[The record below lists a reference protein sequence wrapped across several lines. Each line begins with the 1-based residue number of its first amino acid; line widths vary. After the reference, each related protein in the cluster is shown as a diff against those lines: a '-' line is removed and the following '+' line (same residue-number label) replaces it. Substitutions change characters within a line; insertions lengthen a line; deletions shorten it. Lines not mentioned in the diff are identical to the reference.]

1 VLDRWTNIFF
11 TLTLVFVFILYGNS
25 QDHQQIIIG
34 AVFAF
39 ALTVI
44 AFLMNWLTLD
54 GAVSAGITGT
64 IAYGLGGYTG
74 AAVILAFFISG
85 SLLSIDIQSPNGLGS
100 RKFRRD
106 GSQVWS
112 NGFWF
117 SLWLVFWFQTGMIAF
132 LVAAVTSIAAA
143 TSDTWATEI
152 GGNRYKGVT
161 RLITTGEKVE
171 PGTDGGVSVIGS
183 LSAIM
188 GAAFIG
194 GIFWI
199 LEQESS
205 IYLLLIIAGSG
216 FLGSLLD
223 SYLGARFQDRQYQF
237 PGLSLIG
244 KNKMYINNNYVNWIS
259 AGMASVIGLI
269 LITIFNV

>member
-1 VLDRWTNIFF
+1 MLDRWTNIFF
-11 TLTLVFVFILYGNS
+11 TLTLVFVFILYGDS

-39 ALTVI
+39 TLTVI

-64 IAYGLGGYTG
+64 VAYGLGGYTG

-85 SLLSIDIQSPNGLGS
+85 SILSTDVQSPNGLGS

-117 SLWLVFWFQTGMIAF
+117 SLWLVVWFQTGIIAF
-132 LVAAVTSIAAA
+132 LVAAATSIAAA

-152 GGNRYKGVT
+152 GGNRYKGAT
-161 RLITTGEKVE
+161 WLITTGEKVE
-171 PGTDGGVSVIGS
+171 PGTDGGISVIGS
-183 LSAIM
+183 LSALV
-188 GAAFIG
+188 GAAFIS

-199 LEQESS
+199 FEQESS
-205 IYLLLIIAGSG
+205 IYLLLLIAVSG

-223 SYLGARFQDRQYQF
+223 SYLGARFQDRQYRF

-259 AGMASVIGLI
+259 VGMASVIGLI
-269 LITIFNV
+269 LISIFNV